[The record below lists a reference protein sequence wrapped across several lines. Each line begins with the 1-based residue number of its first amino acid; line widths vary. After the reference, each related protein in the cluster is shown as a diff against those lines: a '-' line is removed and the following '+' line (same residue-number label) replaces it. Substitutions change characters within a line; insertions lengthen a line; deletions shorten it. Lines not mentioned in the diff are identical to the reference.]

1 MWNRQ
6 KISLVIASLFMG
18 TMAGITVV
26 QTTPSAVA
34 SEIVRQEERQVELIL
49 PRDATGA
56 VDATAVRN
64 AVNGQLSQ
72 GVAEIQF
79 RDVVQGDV
87 EGGFLNVAPNQNL
100 LGAARGQLANCAT
113 GVECTVRFRGVDVI
127 DARVQRQEDG
137 TLRARMVDIN
147 LDNSTLSAEARNRL
161 LTPGGREQLARDLST
176 QFEFDRVRIRGRDAA
191 GNRVRLE
198 FRSDKGVVR
207 NESRGITQPAVQS
220 ASGSGSGRS
229 GSSNALSGS
238 GRSGSSNALSGS
250 GRSGSSNALS
260 GSGRSG
266 GSSHRSGIVDGFGRP
281 VGNMS
286 SSGFRMDR
294 SGSNSGSS
302 FGGGSSGSSR
312 GSSGGGS
319 GGGSGGSSGRH

>member
-250 GRSGSSNALS
+250 GRSG
-260 GSGRSG
+260 

-319 GGGSGGSSGRH
+319 GGGSGGSSGGSSGRH